1 MAADPL
7 NVLPA
12 GYRRLVDGA
21 VAVLSADERVQAAWL
36 HGSVARGDADALSDV
51 DMIVA
56 VADDGL
62 ASFGEDWRERLA
74 AITPTVMARRFPGP
88 SGSWL
93 AITPDCERFDLWVE
107 AAGAVPTSVVRHR
120 VALFDRAGLDARLP
134 PPDPPAPPSAAKLDA
149 LREWEAACR
158 AVASVAAS
166 DDVLGIEV
174 VHALRW
180 ILYEACVEANRPIPV
195 SGLKQWSAK
204 LTKEQRAT
212 LEGLPTRGDPAPVL
226 AALDDTLG
234 PPTTAL
240 PTTALPTT
248 PELARVLLPP
258 EGSVRALSLLGQP
271 RPARLRHIAEEF
283 FALHLYLTVVVHRA
297 DWLLGVEGV
306 HILRKLLYELDLE
319 ERGRPAARSPADW
332 SGRLNDEQRGE
343 LLELP
348 TGDASRDG
356 VIGGHRAVREAFVR
370 RGRRVLGEA
379 WPSAMEAAVVTHV
392 DAFVASA

>member
-1 MAADPL
+1 M
-7 NVLPA
+7 
-12 GYRRLVDGA
+12 
-21 VAVLSADERVQAAWL
+21 
-36 HGSVARGDADALSDV
+36 
-51 DMIVA
+51 
-56 VADDGL
+56 
-62 ASFGEDWRERLA
+62 
-74 AITPTVMARRFPGP
+74 
-88 SGSWL
+88 
-93 AITPDCERFDLWVE
+93 
-107 AAGAVPTSVVRHR
+107 
-120 VALFDRAGLDARLP
+120 
-134 PPDPPAPPSAAKLDA
+134 
-149 LREWEAACR
+149 
-158 AVASVAAS
+158 
-166 DDVLGIEV
+166 
-174 VHALRW
+174 
-180 ILYEACVEANRPIPV
+180 
-195 SGLKQWSAK
+195 
-204 LTKEQRAT
+204 
-212 LEGLPTRGDPAPVL
+212 
-226 AALDDTLG
+226 
-234 PPTTAL
+234 
-240 PTTALPTT
+240 
-248 PELARVLLPP
+248 
-258 EGSVRALSLLGQP
+258 RALSLLGQP